1 MREGDATM
9 ADTYQITSQT
19 PTTEI
24 DPTGRGF
31 QEVWEI
37 AYKVTN
43 GAARGT
49 VGRIT
54 VTNADHTAEYV
65 DRAIRSK
72 ISDLHDI
79 ASLGGTE

>member
-1 MREGDATM
+1 M
-9 ADTYQITSQT
+9 ANTYEILSQD

-24 DPTGRGF
+24 SPTGRGF

-37 AYKVTN
+37 SYKVTD
-43 GAARGT
+43 GPARGT

-72 ISDLHDI
+72 ISDLHAI
-79 ASLGGTE
+79 ASLGSAQ

>member
-1 MREGDATM
+1 MPE
-9 ADTYQITSQT
+9 TYQILSQA

-37 AYKVTN
+37 SYKVI
-43 GAARGT
+43 GGPASGT

-54 VTNADHTAEYV
+54 VQNSDHNAAYI
-65 DRAIRSK
+65 DRAIK
-72 ISDLHDI
+72 AKLAALHDI
-79 ASLGGTE
+79 ANLGGSGS

>member
-1 MREGDATM
+1 M
-9 ADTYQITSQT
+9 ADQAYEILSQA

-37 AYKVTN
+37 AYKVTSGPAN
-43 GAARGT
+43 GT

-54 VTNADHTAEYV
+54 VQNSDHNAAYV
-65 DRAIRSK
+65 DRAIKSK
-72 ISDLHDI
+72 ISTLHDI
-79 ASLGGTE
+79 ASLGGAQG